1 LKRKQTVAAFVPFL
15 EIVMSGIEILVV
27 TIAIYASTVISM
39 AVVSNLKAF
48 WALLFEEGE
57 TNHDIEGGIVLV
69 LPKMVWAT
77 IKMVGGVLAA
87 VLGGV
92 LAVGVKILAVIA
104 WPFVAMWNW
113 AKARAKARAEARAK
127 AQAEEDALRRAPLEM
142 LALVRRIT
150 EASEEGVDLGKSA
163 LGRSN
168 ADADEEKVMAAFFG
182 DYDEKIEEVEDIVQ
196 DASEVVS
203 ATSRASSWRDEVA
216 YDGLNVRKAADA
228 LRQLKSD
235 DEEAAIEV
243 GLHEAI
249 NKKRKGVLRAL
260 A

>member
-1 LKRKQTVAAFVPFL
+1 
-15 EIVMSGIEILVV
+15 MSGIEILVV
-27 TIAIYASTVISM
+27 VIMIYIATTISVG
-39 AVVSNLKAF
+39 VVSNLKAF
-48 WALLFEEGE
+48 WALWFVDKS
-57 TNHDIEGGIVLV
+57 NHTIEGGIVLV

-87 VLGGV
+87 VLGVG

-104 WPFVAMWNW
+104 WPFVAMRNW
-113 AKARAKARAEARAK
+113 AKARAEARAE
-127 AQAEEDALRRAPLEM
+127 AQAEEDALRRAPLKL
-142 LALVRRIT
+142 LALVRRIA
-150 EASEEGVDLGKSA
+150 EASEEGIDLGKFA
-163 LGRSN
+163 LGRSDT

-203 ATSRASSWRDEVA
+203 ATFRASSWRDEVA
-216 YDGLNVRKAADA
+216 YDGMNVRKAADA
-228 LRQLKSD
+228 LRQLKASD
-235 DEEAAIEV
+235 VEAAIEV

-249 NKKRKGVLRAL
+249 NKKRKGVLRIL